1 MKSLYNKQGRRRGEG
16 EGHSYAFFA
25 VGAIVVLAAVFVIGL
40 QVGRVIE
47 KDAAAVPN
55 ARPGKASPAPANP
68 ETPPRA
74 GAADIR
80 KDLGAFSEEASKVPV
95 IPPPIAVDEGEK
107 KFTFP
112 ETLEKKEATVVPLVR
127 AKKDVAPA
135 REAQPAKSSGG
146 RKYVVQAG
154 AFRDKGAAEAQR
166 KKLGKAGYSVRVVQA
181 ARKNRQPY
189 FRVLLG
195 PFSDGE
201 AAKKAVRRLKNE
213 MKIEAFLIQG

>member
-1 MKSLYNKQGRRRGEG
+1 VKTLYNKQGRRRGDG

-47 KDAAAVPN
+47 KDAAVPD
-55 ARPGKASPAPANP
+55 ARAGKTSPAPAGK
-68 ETPPRA
+68 ETSPRA
-74 GAADIR
+74 DAADIR

-95 IPPPIAVDEGEK
+95 VPPPIAVDEGEK

-112 ETLEKKEATVVPLVR
+112 ETLEKKEATTVPLVQ
-127 AKKDVAPA
+127 AKKDGPAATGARPAP
-135 REAQPAKSSGG
+135 SSAA
-146 RKYVVQAG
+146 RKYIVQAG

-166 KKLGKAGYSVRVVQA
+166 KKLGKAGYAVRVVPA
-181 ARKNRQPY
+181 ARKNRQRY

-195 PFSDGE
+195 PFPDGE
-201 AAKKAVRRLKNE
+201 AAKKAVRRLKSE
-213 MKIEAFLIQG
+213 MKIEAILIQG

>member
-1 MKSLYNKQGRRRGEG
+1 MKTLYNKPGRRRGDG

-25 VGAIVVLAAVFVIGL
+25 AGAIVVLAAVFVIGL

-47 KDAAAVPN
+47 KDAAGREVRAE
-55 ARPGKASPAPANP
+55 KTSPAPARQG
-68 ETPPRA
+68 TPPRA
-74 GAADIR
+74 GDADIR

-95 IPPPIAVDEGEK
+95 VPPPIAGVETEK

-112 ETLEKKEATVVPLVR
+112 ETLEKKEATVIPLVR
-127 AKKDVAPA
+127 AKKDDAA
-135 REAQPAKSSGG
+135 AQGAQPAPPTAA
-146 RKYVVQAG
+146 RKYTVQAG

-166 KKLGKAGYSVRVVQA
+166 KKLGKAGYAVRVVPA
-181 ARKNRQPY
+181 ARKNRQRY

-195 PFSDGE
+195 PFPDGD

-213 MKIEAFLIQG
+213 MKIEAYLIQG

>member
-1 MKSLYNKQGRRRGEG
+1 MKTLYNKQGRRRGDG

-47 KDAAAVPN
+47 KDAAVPD
-55 ARPGKASPAPANP
+55 
-68 ETPPRA
+68 PRA
-74 GAADIR
+74 GKSSPATASPGTSPRADAADIK
-80 KDLGAFSEEASKVPV
+80 KDLGAFSEEASRVPV
-95 IPPPIAVDEGEK
+95 VPPPIAVNEGEK

-112 ETLEKKEATVVPLVR
+112 ETLEKKEATLVPLVR
-127 AKKDVAPA
+127 AKKEGAAATGTPHATSGAP
-135 REAQPAKSSGG
+135 

-166 KKLGKAGYSVRVVQA
+166 KKLGKEGYPVRIVQD
-181 ARKNRQPY
+181 ARKNRQRY

-195 PFSDGE
+195 PFPDGE
-201 AAKKAVRRLKNE
+201 SAKKAVRKLKNE